1 MKQDAPPLIDRIAA
15 AALDLFALRGY
26 TATTI
31 ADIADYADTTPQAV
45 AAHFTDKDE
54 ILRVVLSPTLRRI
67 DEILEQHKTTAATPP
82 QQTITLV
89 TGLINAICDAGPQVV
104 ALLDDPAVG
113 EQVYADAHDG
123 ALTERIEHAL
133 ADELSRTEHSKAVP
147 LSVTRTSRHI
157 RAACAVA
164 AIPTAIAAWAE
175 TNPATPVIDREAR
188 NTIIEIVLA
197 ILTGPNPTG
206 Q

>member
-1 MKQDAPPLIDRIAA
+1 MKQDDLPLADRIVS

-26 TATTI
+26 AATTI
-31 ADIADYADTTPQAV
+31 ADIADYADTTPHVV
-45 AAHFTDKDE
+45 AGYFVGKDE
-54 ILRVVLSPTLRRI
+54 ILRGVLSPTLRRI
-67 DEILEQHKTTAATPP
+67 DNILDQHKTTATAPTR
-82 QQTITLV
+82 TAALV
-89 TGLINAICDAGPQVV
+89 TDLINSICDAGPQVV

-188 NTIIEIVLA
+188 DTIIEIVLA

>member
-1 MKQDAPPLIDRIAA
+1 MEQDDPPLTDRIVS

-26 TATTI
+26 AATTI
-31 ADIADYADTTPQAV
+31 ADIADYADTTPHVV
-45 AAHFTDKDE
+45 AEYFAGKDE
-54 ILRVVLSPTLRRI
+54 ILRGVLSPTVRRI
-67 DEILEQHKTTAATPP
+67 DEILDQHKTTGAAPTR
-82 QQTITLV
+82 TATLV
-89 TGLINAICDAGPQVV
+89 TDLINCICDAGPQVV

-123 ALTERIEHAL
+123 ALTARIEQAL
-133 ADELSRTEHSKAVP
+133 ADELSRAEHSTAVP

-188 NTIIEIVLA
+188 DTIIGIVLA
-197 ILTGPNPTG
+197 ILTAPSA
-206 Q
+206 